1 MQLVD
6 SDPVHYPPD
15 RQIGKAEVQGLIESA
30 TERLLA
36 QDDPALETIKM
47 QVRLPI
53 NYTGSSEGC
62 LIVLGG

>member
-1 MQLVD
+1 
-6 SDPVHYPPD
+6 VHYPPD

-47 QVRLPI
+47 QVGLPI
-53 NYTGSSEGC
+53 NYIGYSEGC
-62 LIVLGG
+62 AIVWDG